1 MPDACK
7 PRACL
12 ARVGRIPTS
21 ATKGETKVLAAHRFG
36 YPIDPEIYLSGHSQR
51 PIFAMTARHGDAM
64 TARHGDPCCCRKQD
78 NVASKEMC
86 HEDIHR
92 RSRVDLADRDPVA
105 HRDCKRS
112 PRVPVEFL
120 VREQRLLT
128 ISGASERFCPRLKIC
143 IRLAAGLHPRVGRP
157 LAARSILAIKRF
169 CSPRRLLSGL
179 INGAVGRTN
188 ERKRDQ
194 SKARQIKS
202 R

>member
-21 ATKGETKVLAAHRFG
+21 ATKGQTKVLAAHRFG
-36 YPIDPEIYLSGHSQR
+36 YPIDPEIYLSGHPQR
-51 PIFAMTARHGDAM
+51 PISAM

-86 HEDIHR
+86 HEEIHR

-143 IRLAAGLHPRVGRP
+143 IRLAAGLHSRVSCP
-157 LAARSILAIKRF
+157 LAARSILPMSAFARRAA
-169 CSPRRLLSGL
+169 CSWASSMARLDVRM
-179 INGAVGRTN
+179 NARAVKAKQGRL
-188 ERKRDQ
+188 RVVAQ
-194 SKARQIKS
+194 G
-202 R
+202 

>member
-21 ATKGETKVLAAHRFG
+21 ATKGQTKVLAAHRFG

-51 PIFAMTARHGDAM
+51 PISAL

-86 HEDIHR
+86 HEGIHR

-112 PRVPVEFL
+112 PRVPLEPG

-128 ISGASERFCPRLKIC
+128 ISGASERFYPRLKIWHSLGG
-143 IRLAAGLHPRVGRP
+143 RLAPASRP
-157 LAARSILAIKRF
+157 HCRRAINRADAAFLLAAMSAL
-169 CSPRRLLSGL
+169 GL
-179 INGAVGRTN
+179 IHGAVGCTN

>member
-1 MPDACK
+1 M
-7 PRACL
+7 
-12 ARVGRIPTS
+12 RIPTS
-21 ATKGETKVLAAHRFG
+21 PTRGQTKVLAAHRFG
-36 YPIDPEIYLSGHSQR
+36 YPIDPEIYLSGHPQR
-51 PIFAMTARHGDAM
+51 PISAM

-86 HEDIHR
+86 HEEIHR

-112 PRVPVEFL
+112 PRVPVEL
-120 VREQRLLT
+120 RVRRQRLLT

-157 LAARSILAIKRF
+157 LAARSISAMKRF
-169 CSPRRLLSGL
+169 CSPRCLLLGL
-179 INGAVGRTN
+179 INGVVGCTN
-188 ERKRDQ
+188 ERKSAQ

-202 R
+202 RCPGMVT